1 MREGDGGEVGGT
13 QPVAQTTE
21 RRDMDGRAKAASLAS
36 LRGPGPLKYSYL
48 VSSFNTSTR
57 GTSEPAS
64 DSLTD

>member
-36 LRGPGPLKYSYL
+36 LRGPKYSYL